1 MQFRSV
7 EEAYITLA
15 EYVQAFI
22 DKRRWNEAGC
32 EMKVYENMA
41 KASQWLVYED
51 VRDELGGFEAHPDAM
66 WKGLDA
72 AIFLRDDI
80 LSTTG
85 ERIWGLT
92 FTLFPEG
99 KFKIEYDYN
108 QPEDYEYTDN
118 LSSKPSSA

>member
-7 EEAYITLA
+7 EEAYMALA

-22 DKRRWNEAGC
+22 GTRRWNQAGC
-32 EMKVYENMA
+32 DMKVYGNMA
-41 KASQWLVYED
+41 RASQWLIYED

-85 ERIWGLT
+85 KRAWGLT
-92 FTLFPEG
+92 FTLFPDG

-108 QPEDYEYTDN
+108 RPEDYEGKD
-118 LSSKPSSA
+118 